1 MTRTRIISIYS
12 LAVTALLF
20 MIVLSS
26 YDTIGPQLDPL
37 FQQNQVQKT
46 TNYGPQNVRAIK
58 MPSSIEFA
66 YERVPLENFDVKERL
81 DKELL
86 RNTFYHSHM
95 FRYLKLSRRYFPT
108 IERIL
113 AEQGVPNDFKY
124 LAVAES
130 GLRNATSSA
139 GAKGIWQFMKA
150 SARKFNIV
158 IDDEVDERY
167 NIEKVTVA
175 ACKHLKESKRR
186 FGTWAKA
193 AAAYNMGGP
202 RLSKNLKSQKVSSY
216 WDLHLNSETSAY
228 LFRIIAIKT
237 IMENPASYGF
247 NLDGEDYYAPLNSYS
262 TKKVSSGIVSLTDF
276 AIQNGTTYRKLKIY
290 NPWLRQPYLRNRS
303 KRTYT
308 LKVPY
313 N

>member
-1 MTRTRIISIYS
+1 MTRFASIYS
-12 LAVTALLF
+12 IAVTAILIIIL
-20 MIVLSS
+20 LSS
-26 YDTIGPQLDPL
+26 YDTIGPKLDPN
-37 FQQNQVQKT
+37 FRVIQS
-46 TNYGPQNVRAIK
+46 YGPQNVKAVK
-58 MPSSIEFA
+58 VPGYVEFA

-95 FRYLKLSRRYFPT
+95 FRYLKLSKRYFPI
-108 IERIL
+108 IEPIL
-113 AEQGVPNDFKY
+113 AEHGVPNDFKY

-139 GAKGIWQFMKA
+139 GARGIWQFMKA
-150 SARKFNIV
+150 SARKFKLV

-175 ACKHLKESKRR
+175 ACKHLLESKRR
-186 FGTWAKA
+186 FGSWALA

-202 RLSKNLKSQKVSSY
+202 RLSKNMKNQQVSTY

-237 IMENPASYGF
+237 IMENPSNYGF
-247 NLDGEDYYAPLNSYS
+247 NLDGDDYYTPLNSYT
-262 TKKVSSGIVSLTDF
+262 TKKVKSSIPNLANF
-276 AIQNGTTYRKLKIY
+276 AVENGTTYRKLKLY
-290 NPWLRQPYLRNRS
+290 NPWLRQPHLRNRS
-303 KRTYT
+303 RRTYT
-308 LKVPY
+308 IKIPY